1 MKRFQWLQYAA
12 AGIASL
18 GFVVPSGLLAADA
31 GRTPAPASAAETPS
45 IMDVVLGE
53 GRALSGQ
60 VLDAQGAPLAQT
72 LVTVRGSGS
81 GVASAVTDAQGY
93 FSVRGLQGGVYE
105 VTSGGSSAVFRVWTA
120 GAGPPSARKSVL
132 IVAAAPVGRGQ
143 YPAGPRPAGP
153 RPPGPITNGQVV
165 IAGLLILG
173 ATGAIVAISLGN
185 QQQPSGS

>member
-12 AGIASL
+12 SGIASL

-31 GRTPAPASAAETPS
+31 GRTPVAASAAETPS

-60 VLDAQGAPLAQT
+60 VLDAQGAPMTQT

-81 GVASAVTDAQGY
+81 GVASAVTGRQGY
-93 FSVRGLQGGVYE
+93 FSIRGLQGGVYE

-120 GAGPPSARKSVL
+120 GAAPPAANKSVL
-132 IVAAAPVGRGQ
+132 IVAAGPVSRGQ
-143 YPAGPRPAGP
+143 YPAGPRPL
-153 RPPGPITNGQVV
+153 RPITNGQVV